1 MPNWKN
7 WGREPHVG
15 YLLYNKEGYKNVF
28 SCWFALYM
36 MMYKKLIKKCLPL
49 GDKGTGNRKIG
60 EGVDVTPP
68 NM

>member
-1 MPNWKN
+1 
-7 WGREPHVG
+7 
-15 YLLYNKEGYKNVF
+15 
-28 SCWFALYM
+28 
-36 MMYKKLIKKCLPL
+36 MYKKLIKKCLPL